1 MLCKRLL
8 SFLCSLLLSAVAV
21 GQNNKPQT
29 TVPDSCLV
37 TNAADRPF
45 IPPAPYR
52 AKPSPGQFWYGTDK
66 LWTALPVTGTWSG
79 LPHYTPGDP
88 TYRAK
93 LPFLATKLRPTQGTA
108 QPDRD
113 WKTNRRT
120 SATAPERGKRKRQL
134 DKRRPIH
141 HDGYQ
146 LPNPR
151 VLGDHRAL

>member
-52 AKPSPGQFWYGTDK
+52 AKPSPGQFC
-66 LWTALPVTGTWSG
+66 
-79 LPHYTPGDP
+79 
-88 TYRAK
+88 
-93 LPFLATKLRPTQGTA
+93 
-108 QPDRD
+108 
-113 WKTNRRT
+113 
-120 SATAPERGKRKRQL
+120 TAPINFGQRFRLQEHGVDCHITHLVTRTTEPSYPFG
-134 DKRRPIH
+134 DKASTHTRNGPI
-141 HDGYQ
+141 
-146 LPNPR
+146 
-151 VLGDHRAL
+151 